1 VVKRTVLL
9 LIVILVCVAGSF
21 RASPVCAGED
31 EPALSLD
38 DARRL
43 ALSGNA
49 SYSMAK
55 LDFNAA
61 EIQFEMS
68 QADALMR
75 PSVVAVK
82 KAENARKNTARALVA
97 KEQALMLD
105 VDSAYYSLLSAQMR
119 WDIREKAE
127 EQAKDALRI
136 VTLKYDAGLAS
147 KVEVI
152 SAEIQ
157 LQRASSETL
166 SAEGDLELAAL
177 TFKQMLGLSLD
188 TKVVALGAPESIAED
203 REEIDFDKDLA
214 RVLANRPEIV
224 EIRDALEIAE
234 LEVEFSDNDY
244 TPELAKRLYSNT
256 LEKIRLQFDQVKQGV
271 QIEARRLYLA
281 VQNAERGMEVAQAVA
296 VQAEENY
303 KIMKLRYEYGMEI
316 ANTLL
321 GAQVNLTEAKDKP
334 RSAGGPLS
342 LSAQTLSRTRT
353 GSPEDVS
360 SVRRVCGMSR
370 PTIIRAKS
378 FTSASF
384 VNTVSTS
391 LPLRST
397 VTRSDTAITSLS
409 LWVIRMIARPESAIP
424 LITPISSSAS

>member
-1 VVKRTVLL
+1 MYGKIHNAVKRTVLL
-9 LIVILVCVAGSF
+9 LIIILICVAGSF
-21 RASPVCAGED
+21 RVLPVCAD
-31 EPALSLD
+31 ERELALNLE
-38 DARRL
+38 DARKL

-49 SYSMAK
+49 SYSMAR
-55 LDFNAA
+55 LDFDAA

-119 WDIREKAE
+119 LDIRKKAE

-157 LQRASSETL
+157 LQRASSEIL
-166 SAEGDLELAAL
+166 SAKGDLELAAL
-177 TFKQMLGLSLD
+177 AFKQMLGLSLD
-188 TKVVALGAPESIAED
+188 TKVVALGAPESSVRD
-203 REEIDFDKDLA
+203 REEIDFDEDLA
-214 RVLANRPEIV
+214 KVLANRPEIV

-244 TPELAKRLYSNT
+244 TPELAKRLYRNA
-256 LEKIRLQFDQVKQGV
+256 LEKIRLQFDQVTQGV
-271 QIEARRLYLA
+271 QIEACRLYLA
-281 VQNAERGMEVAQAVA
+281 VRNAERGMEVARAVA

-321 GAQVNLTEAKDKP
+321 GAQVNLTEAKL
-334 RSAGGPLS
+334 AELQ
-342 LSAQTLSRTRT
+342 AIMNY
-353 GSPEDVS
+353 E
-360 SVRRVCGMSR
+360 MSWLR
-370 PTIIRAKS
+370 YKNYVDYPVAETDEAK
-378 FTSASF
+378 
-384 VNTVSTS
+384 
-391 LPLRST
+391 
-397 VTRSDTAITSLS
+397 
-409 LWVIRMIARPESAIP
+409 
-424 LITPISSSAS
+424 

>member
-1 VVKRTVLL
+1 MCGKTHSAVKKTVLSL
-9 LIVILVCVAGSF
+9 VVILVCVAGSF
-21 RASPVCAGED
+21 RALPVCAVKD

-55 LDFNAA
+55 LDFDAA

-75 PSVVAVK
+75 PSVVAAK

-177 TFKQMLGLSLD
+177 TFKQILGLSLD
-188 TKVVALGAPESIAED
+188 MKVIALGAPESIAED
-203 REEIDFDKDLA
+203 REEIDFDEDLA
-214 RVLANRPEIV
+214 KVLANRPEIV
-224 EIRDALEIAE
+224 ETRDALEIAE

-244 TPELAKRLYSNT
+244 TPELAKRLYRNT
-256 LEKIRLQFDQVKQGV
+256 LEKIRLQSDQVKQGV

-321 GAQVNLTEAKDKP
+321 GAQVNLTEAKLAELQAVMNYEMAWLRYKNYVDYP
-334 RSAGGPLS
+334 VAE
-342 LSAQTLSRTRT
+342 TD
-353 GSPEDVS
+353 E
-360 SVRRVCGMSR
+360 
-370 PTIIRAKS
+370 AK
-378 FTSASF
+378 
-384 VNTVSTS
+384 
-391 LPLRST
+391 
-397 VTRSDTAITSLS
+397 
-409 LWVIRMIARPESAIP
+409 
-424 LITPISSSAS
+424 